1 MYFAFSGCALFQ
13 KLMSATPTPANMIRP
28 VRTSSATSCAL
39 VNLDT
44 LPNNVRL
51 TLMTAK
57 SNLVSTMLHAKTW
70 WITIPVHARKVTKD
84 STVKMTL
91 MSAFHRHVSIMP
103 RVSIF
108 LAIIPASVPQDI
120 LEICA
125 IQILMNALNSR
136 VRTEGL
142 VGME

>member
-1 MYFAFSGCALFQ
+1 M
-13 KLMSATPTPANMIRP
+13 
-28 VRTSSATSCAL
+28 
-39 VNLDT
+39 
-44 LPNNVRL
+44 
-51 TLMTAK
+51 
-57 SNLVSTMLHAKTW
+57 
-70 WITIPVHARKVTKD
+70 
-84 STVKMTL
+84 KMTL

-120 LEICA
+120 LEGCA

-142 VGME
+142 VRME

>member
-1 MYFAFSGCALFQ
+1 
-13 KLMSATPTPANMIRP
+13 
-28 VRTSSATSCAL
+28 
-39 VNLDT
+39 
-44 LPNNVRL
+44 
-51 TLMTAK
+51 
-57 SNLVSTMLHAKTW
+57 
-70 WITIPVHARKVTKD
+70 
-84 STVKMTL
+84 
-91 MSAFHRHVSIMP
+91 MP
-103 RVSIF
+103 CVSIF